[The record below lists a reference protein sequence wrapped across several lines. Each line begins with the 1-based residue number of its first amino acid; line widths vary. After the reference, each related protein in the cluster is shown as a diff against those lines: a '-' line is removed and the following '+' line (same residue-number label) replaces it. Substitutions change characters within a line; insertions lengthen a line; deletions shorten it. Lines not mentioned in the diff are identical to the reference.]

1 MLSKIIEKV
10 VSKQIREYLMI
21 NDLYDDFQNAYRPG
35 HSTETTLIKLT
46 NDIIGYLDD
55 SEHAQ
60 LLLLDL
66 SAAFYSLDHNILI
79 SRLRSIGF
87 NGAALNWLIS
97 YLSNRTYS
105 IYIKGIYSPN
115 ESLIYGVQQGSVL
128 GPLLFMIYILPL
140 SKVIN
145 QFTNINYVIYA
156 DDIQLYWKVP
166 TNSNNVPN
174 ELTLCALNVRKWLI
188 LNNLFPN
195 SSKTKLLNISLKPF
209 IFPTITFDST
219 VIIPVIVLNLLE

>member
-1 MLSKIIEKV
+1 MTGGGYV
-10 VSKQIREYLMI
+10 PPPR
-21 NDLYDDFQNAYRPG
+21 QN
-35 HSTETTLIKLT
+35 
-46 NDIIGYLDD
+46 DD

-66 SAAFYSLDHNILI
+66 SAAFDSLDHNILI

-115 ESLIYGVQQGSVL
+115 ESLIYGVPQGSVL

-140 SKVIN
+140 SKVIK

-166 TNSNNVPN
+166 TSSNNVPN
-174 ELTLCALNVRKWLI
+174 ELTLCARNVRKWLI

-195 SSKTKLLNISLKPF
+195 SSKLNYLIFPLNILF
-209 IFPTITFDST
+209 FPLLHLILQLLFQ
-219 VIIPVIVLNLLE
+219 VIVLNLLE

>member
-1 MLSKIIEKV
+1 MPHYCSIVNFSLYTSNFPTIFKHALVTPLLKKSNLDCSNLSNYRPISKLPMLSKIIEKV

-66 SAAFYSLDHNILI
+66 SAAFDSLDHNILI

-115 ESLIYGVQQGSVL
+115 ESLIYGVPQGSVL

-140 SKVIN
+140 SS
-145 QFTNINYVIYA
+145 Y
-156 DDIQLYWKVP
+156 
-166 TNSNNVPN
+166 
-174 ELTLCALNVRKWLI
+174 
-188 LNNLFPN
+188 
-195 SSKTKLLNISLKPF
+195 
-209 IFPTITFDST
+209 
-219 VIIPVIVLNLLE
+219 

>member
-66 SAAFYSLDHNILI
+66 SAAFDSLDNNILI

-97 YLSNRTYS
+97 YISDRKYS

-115 ESLIYGVQQGSVL
+115 
-128 GPLLFMIYILPL
+128 
-140 SKVIN
+140 
-145 QFTNINYVIYA
+145 
-156 DDIQLYWKVP
+156 
-166 TNSNNVPN
+166 
-174 ELTLCALNVRKWLI
+174 
-188 LNNLFPN
+188 
-195 SSKTKLLNISLKPF
+195 
-209 IFPTITFDST
+209 
-219 VIIPVIVLNLLE
+219 